1 MENYIVK
8 ERLLLYSSAL
18 NLCSYTILLILVLWV
33 TSMRVYWKLY
43 VMFITSLLMFM
54 VRGVLDFG
62 RVYPLG

>member
-62 RVYPLG
+62 SVYPLG